1 MFAPLETGDKVGL
14 VCPASPVSKTDLETA
29 ENNIK
34 ELGFVPVL
42 GGSVPAAERFLAG
55 TDEAR
60 AADINA
66 FFADDDIKAIFAVR
80 GGYGSARILP
90 LLDYDVMAA
99 KPKLFVGISDIT
111 ALQNAMF
118 KKAGT
123 VAPSG
128 VALIKKMKR
137 RTRESLLKCLAG
149 ESFSLSLGEFA
160 RKGAA
165 DGRLIGGCL
174 SVFAGLIGTEYMP
187 EVQGNI
193 LVLEDVGDE
202 PYVVDRNLRQLLNAG
217 IFNAVSGV
225 VFGQFYKCK
234 AKDKADGTV
243 AEVIFE
249 YADIIPCPVAVNF
262 NYGHQPDS
270 FVLPL
275 GVRCE
280 MSSVQGQIT
289 FAM

>member
-1 MFAPLETGDKVGL
+1 MFAPLEKGNKVGL
-14 VCPASPVSKTDLETA
+14 VCPASPISKADLEVA

-34 ELGFVPVL
+34 KLGFVPVR
-42 GGSVPAAERFLAG
+42 GGSVLAAERFLAG
-55 TDEAR
+55 ADEVR

-80 GGYGSARILP
+80 GGYGSARILG
-90 LLDYDVMAA
+90 LLNYDVIAA
-99 KPKLFVGISDIT
+99 KPKPFVGVSDIT
-111 ALQNAMF
+111 ALQNAML
-118 KKAGT
+118 KKAGL

-128 VALIKKMKR
+128 VILKKDLGE
-137 RTRESLLKCLAG
+137 RTKETLLKCLAG
-149 ESFSLSLGEFA
+149 ESFSLPLDEFA

-174 SVFAGLIGTEYMP
+174 SVFVGLSGTEYMP

-193 LVLEDVGDE
+193 LLLEDVGEE
-202 PYVVDRNLRQLLNAG
+202 PYVIDRNLRQLLNAG
-217 IFNAVSGV
+217 IFDAVSGV

-234 AKDKADGTV
+234 PKDKADGT
-243 AEVIFE
+243 AEEVISE
-249 YADIIPCPVAVNF
+249 YANIIPCPVAINF

-275 GVRCE
+275 GARCE
-280 MSSVQGQIT
+280 MSSVQGQLT
-289 FAM
+289 VTM